1 MFDPALPATGSAL
14 ESAVMRS
21 QLTSLK
27 ALIDALLTVTAAQ
40 VDATAT
46 LPPGSP
52 ATVSVTVEGNTLHFS
67 FGIPQGQP
75 GDPGPPGEVTE
86 AQLAAGLETRAH
98 QVSSVD
104 SLNLTPE
111 AEYSPAQLEEVV
123 TKLNEALNALKG
135 N

>member
-1 MFDPALPATGSAL
+1 MFDPAQPAEGSPL
-14 ESAVMRS
+14 SSAVMRS

-40 VDATAT
+40 VDATTT

-86 AQLAAGLETRAH
+86 AQLAAGLDTRAH

-104 SLNLTPE
+104 SLNLTAEPE
-111 AEYSPAQLEEVV
+111 YTPGQLDEVV
-123 TKLNEALNALKG
+123 TKINEILNGLKG

>member
-1 MFDPALPATGSAL
+1 MPPST
-14 ESAVMRS
+14 
-21 QLTSLK
+21 
-27 ALIDALLTVTAAQ
+27 
-40 VDATAT
+40 T

-67 FGIPQGQP
+67 FGIPAGQP

-111 AEYSPAQLEEVV
+111 PEYSPAQLEEVV
-123 TKLNEALNALKG
+123 TKFNEALNALKG